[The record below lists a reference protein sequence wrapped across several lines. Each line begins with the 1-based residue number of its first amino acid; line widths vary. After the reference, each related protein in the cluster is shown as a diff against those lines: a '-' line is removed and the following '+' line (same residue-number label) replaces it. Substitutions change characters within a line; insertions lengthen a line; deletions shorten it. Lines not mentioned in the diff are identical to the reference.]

1 MNKTKKEIYEK
12 SVNKSAKYTMSLL
25 KEVANTIK
33 AEKAMID
40 RENTSK
46 VINNVRTN
54 QENFML
60 QLFVEDRIEYDKAF
74 EEIEYFARRLDKLLR
89 LLDGRRYRYSN

>member
-33 AEKAMID
+33 AEKSMVD

-46 VINNVRTN
+46 VINNVRTL

-74 EEIEYFARRLDKLLR
+74 EEIEFFARRLDKLLR
-89 LLDGRRYRYSN
+89 LLDARRYRYSN

>member
-1 MNKTKKEIYEK
+1 MNKTKKQTYEK
-12 SVNKSAKYTMSLL
+12 SINKSAKYTMSLL

-33 AEKAMID
+33 AEKSTMD
-40 RENTSK
+40 RPNTSK

-74 EEIEYFARRLDKLLR
+74 DEIELFARRLDKLLR
-89 LLDGRRYRYSN
+89 LLDSRRYRYNS

>member
-1 MNKTKKEIYEK
+1 MNKTKKAIYEK

-33 AEKAMID
+33 AEKSTMD

-74 EEIEYFARRLDKLLR
+74 DEIEFFARRLDKLLR
-89 LLDGRRYRYSN
+89 LLDARRYRYSN